1 MRKCI
6 AESEKSAN
14 IKALLPKSKANVK
27 YEMLQL
33 DKRTGQ
39 VTEYGFGRNGC
50 QDLESFDR

>member
-39 VTEYGFGRNGC
+39 VTEHGYGRNGC
-50 QDLESFDR
+50 QDFESFDR

>member
-6 AESEKSAN
+6 AESEKSAS

-33 DKRTGQ
+33 DKRTCQ
-39 VTEYGFGRNGC
+39 VTEYGYGRNGC
-50 QDLESFDR
+50 QDFESFDR